1 MDRIE
6 AGNLVPCN
14 CFLCMQARAAWAS
27 TAGAH
32 PSHAGVYSQPQ
43 QPEPQVITTEYL
55 RQVSGQAAQNN
66 LGGTTVVG
74 NYSNGEPAQGSGE
87 PVGSSALY
95 VPKAAYEALKAQTIP
110 LAEHTRLVAEAEQK
124 AYEEVAVW
132 TRAEGYPGAAAN
144 IRAHFCKP
152 KECVMVQPCGAP
164 FEAGL
169 SVDGVEVARF
179 SKASDADEYAALLR
193 ARLSKEGN
201 RG

>member
-6 AGNLVPCN
+6 VGNLVPCN
-14 CFLCMQARAAWAS
+14 CSLCMQARAYWAL

-87 PVGSSALY
+87 PHGPDPFGGKWYMS
-95 VPKAAYEALKAQTIP
+95 T
-110 LAEHTRLVAEAEQK
+110 EHTRLVAEAEQK
-124 AYEEVAVW
+124 AKQEAYEEVA
-132 TRAEGYPGAAAN
+132 AYHEDNGYPTTASI

-152 KECVMVQPCGAP
+152 NECVMVQPCGAP
-164 FEAGL
+164 FEVGL